1 MIIFIHLENF
11 VKIYQKCW
19 FFGKKNRHFLYF
31 TPRFQ
36 KKPEPYEITQRY
48 ITFVWQNCMVQELFW
63 LKQGYSCKGPSR
75 FSLLFYI
82 YIYKG
87 KMAEKRLKM
96 GIKTYING
104 QNDLKFGH
112 NMYDDKFQQ
121 FLKLVKKLCFFGK
134 IIGSF

>member
-1 MIIFIHLENF
+1 MSKFIKNADFLAKKIVIFYILRRDSRKSRNRTRLPNG
-11 VKIYQKCW
+11 ILLL
-19 FFGKKNRHFLYF
+19 FGKIVWFKSYF
-31 TPRFQ
+31 GSNKGIVVKAPADF
-36 KKPEPYEITQRY
+36 PYC
-48 ITFVWQNCMVQELFW
+48 F
-63 LKQGYSCKGPSR
+63 
-75 FSLLFYI
+75 I

>member
-1 MIIFIHLENF
+1 
-11 VKIYQKCW
+11 
-19 FFGKKNRHFLYF
+19 
-31 TPRFQ
+31 
-36 KKPEPYEITQRY
+36 
-48 ITFVWQNCMVQELFW
+48 
-63 LKQGYSCKGPSR
+63 
-75 FSLLFYI
+75 
-82 YIYKG
+82 
-87 KMAEKRLKM
+87 MAEKRLKM